1 MASLRASPLIPQHEF
16 NQIRQLAQGVPLPR
30 SRRGLKNIALLC
42 LGPVCLIVFIFYT
55 RTDGPVSERL
65 GASAVEIFVRKGQD
79 GYRAATG
86 STPSTNYQRPKGKL
100 RLGKEHAVLE
110 DHADF
115 AEGDDEQKSW
125 KDTLVDKF
133 FPDPEAAP
141 IGRETGELEEHT
153 YMDNGLVAVNP
164 RGRHPIYDLLS
175 RSQKQWMEKSARQS
189 STLRQAVK
197 EYRRRY
203 HRSPPKGFDLWWN
216 YVQENNV
223 QLPDEYDQIHRD
235 LEPFRGMRPAY
246 LHSLQPEWESSP
258 GTYVLE
264 CNAPDK
270 PGCHLAQKTFSEAG
284 EERVGL
290 ERATAQLGLLK
301 DIEEYLPHLRVTFS
315 GHDGPAQ
322 MVGHE
327 YRSSLEDAAEMG
339 ECWASACA
347 PHKPIH
353 NAHNPD
359 ILPDPQ
365 SFFKRPK
372 TFIWDHKAS
381 MDPCIHPELTQ
392 ITGFLAGYGKGP
404 KPQKDLYPILA
415 MCSTPLHS
423 DVLTVAMEAFT
434 EDVGNDPPWEEK
446 TDSRLLWRGST
457 TGILFSDKVAW
468 NISQRLRLVGQAFQH
483 SGTVPIV
490 QPLGSHTEAIGEP
503 EVAQVGSLND
513 LLLDI
518 AFVGEPIQCASQ
530 EICDE
535 LAETYEFRRRQG
547 WDKANNYKYIFDIDG
562 NGWSARFKRLMSTN
576 SLILKN
582 TVFPEWYQDRI
593 QAWVH
598 YVPIKSDLSDLYDV
612 MLFFKG
618 ESAIG
623 NAGHDEL
630 AREIAMAGKQWSKT
644 YWRREDLIAY
654 QFRYVC
660 WRRYVYTMELISLA
674 IQIVFGI
681 CQTDGR
687 RPVSDEL

>member
-1 MASLRASPLIPQHEF
+1 MASPRASPLIPQHEF
-16 NQIRQLAQGVPLPR
+16 NQIRHLAQGVPLALN
-30 SRRGLKNIALLC
+30 RRRLKNLGLLC
-42 LGPVCLIVFIFYT
+42 LGPICLFIVICYT
-55 RTDGPVSERL
+55 RTDSSGADIF
-65 GASAVEIFVRKGQD
+65 GASTVKNIVRQGQH

-86 STPSTNYQRPKGKL
+86 QIPPTPFQQPKGKL
-100 RLGKEHAVLE
+100 RLGNDEAIHKVQVESKDE
-110 DHADF
+110 D
-115 AEGDDEQKSW
+115 DDERSW

-133 FPDPEAAP
+133 FPDPDATSVDVDQPE
-141 IGRETGELEEHT
+141 IQEHT

-164 RGRHPIYDLLS
+164 HGRHPIYDLLT
-175 RSQKQWMEKSARQS
+175 RSQKAWRDKSARQS
-189 STLRQAVK
+189 TTLRQAVK

-203 HRSPPKGFDLWWN
+203 QRSPPKGFDLWWN

-223 QLPDEYDQIHRD
+223 QLPDEYDQINRD
-235 LEPFRGMRPAY
+235 LEPFRGMWPAY
-246 LHSLQPEWESSP
+246 LHSLQPEWEDMP

-264 CNAPDK
+264 CNAPEK
-270 PGCHLAQKTFSEAG
+270 PGCHLAKTTFSEAG
-284 EERVGL
+284 EERVGV
-290 ERATAQLGLLK
+290 ERAHEQLGLLK
-301 DIEEYLPHLRVTFS
+301 DIEEHLPRLRVTFS

-339 ECWASACA
+339 EFINPHEHEHDLAHKGWASACA

-359 ILPDPQ
+359 ILPTPQ

-381 MDPCIHPELTQ
+381 MDPCVHPELTQ

-404 KPQKDLYPILA
+404 RPQKDLYPILA

-434 EDVGNDPPWEEK
+434 EEVGNDPPWEEK
-446 TDSRLLWRGST
+446 TDSRLLW
-457 TGILFSDKVAW
+457 
-468 NISQRLRLVGQAFQH
+468 AFQH
-483 SGTVPIV
+483 TGTVPVV
-490 QPLGSHTEAIGEP
+490 QPLGSPNEPIGEP
-503 EVAQVGSLND
+503 EVAGVGFLND

-518 AFVGEPIQCASQ
+518 AFVGEPIQCATQ
-530 EICDE
+530 QICDE
-535 LAETYEFRRRQG
+535 LAETYEFRKRQG
-547 WDKANNYKYIFDIDG
+547 WDKANSYKYIFDIDG

-598 YVPIKSDLSDLYDV
+598 YVPIKSDLSDIYDV

-623 NAGHDEL
+623 NNGHDDL
-630 AREIAMAGKQWSKT
+630 AREIAMEGKTWSQT

-654 QFRYVC
+654 QFRLFLEYA
-660 WRRYVYTMELISLA
+660 RLMTHDQSEMNYI
-674 IQIVFGI
+674 G
-681 CQTDGR
+681 
-687 RPVSDEL
+687 